1 MRRAGE
7 LRARTLIFDV
17 EPLAAYWDGGHQA
30 LDQGIARVLTEV
42 AALPDAQVVCFAT
55 SSQRR
60 PSVELAVRA
69 SGVVYLASAGKPLR
83 TASYHGLPRPGLV
96 IGDQVATDGSWRG
109 GWAIPSCWPTSS

>member
-42 AALPDAQVVCFAT
+42 AALPNAQVVCFAT

-69 SGVVYLASAGKPLR
+69 SGWCTWPRLASRCAPR
-83 TASYHGLPRPGLV
+83 RITAFP
-96 IGDQVATDGSWRG
+96 DRG
-109 GWAIPSCWPTSS
+109 W